1 MEKNTRYSKRLNY
14 ESPEYGIYS
23 NQCLICL
30 DSKHVDLFQLNPN
43 CQHRMCFICLD
54 KWINISH
61 NCPVCNQSLVNH
73 NLYDNN
79 NDNDNDDDKIF
90 VPIFS
95 PVKQIALLFALLF
108 NAVNTFTW
116 GRDDNIFFNGDL
128 YDDDDDDD
136 DVDMI
141 LFNNVVHRM
150 DNVF

>member
-1 MEKNTRYSKRLNY
+1 MEKNNRYSKRLNY
-14 ESPEYGIYS
+14 ESPEYGLYS

-43 CQHRMCFICLD
+43 CQHSMCFLCLD
-54 KWINISH
+54 KWINISN

-73 NLYDNN
+73 NLYY
-79 NDNDNDDDKIF
+79 NDDDDDDDDKIF

-116 GRDDNIFFNGDL
+116 GRDDNIFFNDDL
-128 YDDDDDDD
+128 YDNCNDQN
-136 DVDMI
+136 M
-141 LFNNVVHRM
+141 FEFR
-150 DNVF
+150 